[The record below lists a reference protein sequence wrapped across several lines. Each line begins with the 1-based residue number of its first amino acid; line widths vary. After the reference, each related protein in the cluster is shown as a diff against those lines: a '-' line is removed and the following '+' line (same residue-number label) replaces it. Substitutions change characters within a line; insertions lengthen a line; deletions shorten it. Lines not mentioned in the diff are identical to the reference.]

1 MTQSAT
7 LTEAE
12 TRYLAQVRE
21 DCEDCLGP
29 YAEMLDLRLEP
40 ASEGV
45 RLVASYRLGAREHES
60 AASGETMLAAHANLR
75 AQILVD
81 RIRFGY
87 SELVEHG

>member
-45 RLVASYRLGAREHES
+45 RLVASYRLAARDHES
-60 AASGETMLAAHANLR
+60 AATGETMLAAHANLR